1 MTGMTNRRQ
10 ASVGLFRRKK
20 KPTGHRLAAALRRRV
35 LERDGFRC
43 RYCGSTNRLEIDHLT
58 PRARGG
64 KDTMR
69 NLVTACYDC
78 NRAKG
83 ARELSGWRR
92 STKIRRYR
100 KERKRVLRAQRRRRW
115 WALWLF

>member
-1 MTGMTNRRQ
+1 M
-10 ASVGLFRRKK
+10 GLFRRKK
-20 KPTGHRLAAALRRRV
+20 KPSGYRLNPALRRQV
-35 LERDGFRC
+35 LERDGYRC
-43 RYCGSTNRLEIDHLT
+43 QYCGSDIHLEIDHLT

-69 NLVTACYDC
+69 NLVAACYDC

-83 ARELSGWRR
+83 VRELSGWRR
-92 STKIRRYR
+92 STKIRRFR
-100 KERKRVLRAQRRRRW
+100 RERKRVLRAQRRRHW